1 MDDGRRRV
9 VVDAVRPQVD
19 CGQFGIKR
27 IVGDELTIEADVF
40 ADGHDEIV
48 CLLQHRHGNDV
59 WQEQPMQ
66 PLGNDLWRA
75 AIGLERLGTYQ
86 YRVIGWVDHF
96 HTWRHDLR
104 KRADAGQNL
113 DVDLQ
118 IGAKLVESAAAR
130 AAGEDGKI
138 LRGFAERIAGG
149 SNSVKPL
156 DEKSIGYAAAMEES
170 LLALMDRNSNRS
182 LATVSKEY
190 PVAVEDVRAAFS
202 AWYELFPRSY
212 GGAPNKH
219 GTLRDV
225 IAHLP
230 YVESM
235 GFDIIYLP
243 PIHPIGTAFRKG
255 KNNQTTAQPDDVGS
269 PWAIGG
275 PEGGHKAIHPQLG
288 TLADFHA
295 LVAAAKERQMEIALD
310 IAFQCSP
317 DHPYV
322 KEHPQWFKHRPDGT
336 IQYAENPPKKY
347 QDIYPFDFE
356 TDDWRAL
363 WEELTSVFV
372 YWIKQGVRVFRVDN
386 PHTKAFPF
394 WQWCLAEVKKVRP
407 DAILLSEAFT
417 RPKIMYRLAKLG
429 YTQSYTYFTWR
440 NSKQELTEYF
450 TELSSPPL
458 TDIFRP
464 NIWPNT
470 PDILHEHLQHG
481 ARPAFMARLILAAT
495 LGANYGIYGAAFEL
509 LEHTPRE
516 PGSEEYLHS
525 EKYEL
530 KQWEV
535 NRSDSL
541 RPLIAKLNTIR
552 RAHPA
557 LQRNTR
563 VTFHKVESDHLLA
576 YSKES
581 GDGSDRVL
589 TVVNL
594 DPHAA
599 HSGWLE
605 LPETWLDRGRCEAH
619 DLLSERHVAWEG
631 SRAFIELDPQ
641 VSVAQVF
648 GRFMK

>member
-1 MDDGRRRV
+1 MMEDGRRRV

-19 CGQFGIKR
+19 GGQFAIKR
-27 IVGDELTIEADVF
+27 IIGDELAIEADVF
-40 ADGHDEIV
+40 SDGHDEIV
-48 CLLQHRHGNDV
+48 CVLQHRHSDGA
-59 WQEQPMQ
+59 WQEQPMKASW
-66 PLGNDLWRA
+66 NDLWLASIR
-75 AIGLERLGTYQ
+75 LEKFGTYE
-86 YRVIGWVDHF
+86 YRVVSWVDHF

-118 IGAKLVESAAAR
+118 IGAKIVEGSVSR
-130 AAGEDGKI
+130 ASGENAKS
-138 LRGFAERIAGG
+138 LRNFADRIAGG
-149 SNSVKPL
+149 VGTPTKPFG
-156 DEKSIGYAAAMEES
+156 DQSIGYAAAMDEG
-170 LLALMDRNSNRS
+170 LLALMDLHADRS
-182 LATVSKEY
+182 LATTSKSY

-219 GTLRDV
+219 GTFRDV

-235 GFDIIYLP
+235 GFDVIYMP

-275 PEGGHKAIHPQLG
+275 KAGGHKAILPELG

-295 LVAAAKERQMEIALD
+295 LVKAAKDRGMEVALD

-356 TDDWRAL
+356 CSDWRAL
-363 WEELTSVFV
+363 WEELKSVFT
-372 YWIKQGVRVFRVDN
+372 YWIEQGVRIFRVDN

-407 DAILLSEAFT
+407 DAIFLSEAFT

-440 NSKQELTEYF
+440 TSKQELTEYF
-450 TELSSPPL
+450 TELSSHPL

-470 PDILHEHLQHG
+470 PDILHESLHAG
-481 ARPAFMARLILAAT
+481 RPAFIARIVLAAT

-509 LEHTPRE
+509 LENTPRE
-516 PGSEEYLHS
+516 PSSEEYLHS
-525 EKYEL
+525 EKYEI
-530 KQWEV
+530 KQWDI
-535 NRSDSL
+535 NRADSL
-541 RPLIAKLNTIR
+541 RELIAKLNGIR
-552 RAHPA
+552 KAHPA
-557 LQRNTR
+557 LQRNTP
-563 VTFHKVESDHLLA
+563 VMFHKIESDHLLA
-576 YSKES
+576 YSKVS

-594 DPHAA
+594 DPRAA
-599 HSGWLE
+599 HSGLLE
-605 LPETWLDRGRCEAH
+605 LPESWVLNSRCEAH
-619 DLLSERHVAWEG
+619 DLLSGKQFAWEG
-631 SRAFIELDPQ
+631 ARALIELDPQ
-641 VSVAQVF
+641 TAVARVF
-648 GRFMK
+648 AK